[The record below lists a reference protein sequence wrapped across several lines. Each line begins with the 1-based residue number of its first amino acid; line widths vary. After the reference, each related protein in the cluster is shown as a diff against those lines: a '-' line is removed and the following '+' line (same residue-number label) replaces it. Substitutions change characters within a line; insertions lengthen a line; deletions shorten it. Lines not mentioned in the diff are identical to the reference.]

1 MPAGGKEQN
10 GGMSDHCAPAP
21 AAAESEVIRA
31 IMLEGSPCLQHGL
44 QQCCAAPA
52 GCDYETGLALS
63 PHI

>member
-1 MPAGGKEQN
+1 
-10 GGMSDHCAPAP
+10 MSDHCAPAP